1 MLNEKQHL
9 AVTSDKKYIRVIAGA
24 GSGKTKVLTS
34 RIVHLIQNNNI
45 YPSNILA
52 ITFTNKA
59 AQEMKERVEKELGIR
74 PPYISTFHSFCVR
87 VLRED
92 IDSLGYSKSFTI
104 LDEDDQKQLAKDLI
118 KQSNYKLEPKE
129 LVGYISYN
137 KNGNVSPSM
146 AYDLANNIPDM
157 QRKASLYKEYE
168 NRLQQTNCLDFDDLL
183 LKVNQLFKSNPSV
196 LSKWQNRFS
205 HILVDEFQ
213 DTNDVQYSLVKHLVG
228 AKNNL
233 FVVGDPD
240 QTIYTWRGANV
251 SLILNFDRDFQDS
264 LTVILDKNYR
274 SSQNILDASNRLIAH
289 NFKRLQKDMF
299 AHNGAGEEVVTM
311 NFFKAEEEANWVV
324 SKIQE
329 MKMKGESYHNFA
341 ILYRANYLSRQLEM
355 SLINYHIPYRI
366 YGGLKFFERK
376 EIKDALAYLRL
387 LVNEADD
394 LALLRIINSPKRGIG
409 DTTLDNIKEHCYSN
423 NWPIFTFLKNDRS
436 LIRVNKDK
444 VNFALDNFFKAI
456 EKAKNITSDF
466 PLMLKT
472 VLEDV
477 GYYNFLEE
485 DENKD
490 ERIQNIGELLNGLM
504 TFQNNN
510 PESTLDEY
518 LQQITLYSG
527 QDEIQD
533 GEFVSLMTVHT
544 AKGLEFDNVFIYGFN
559 EGVFPSA
566 RSIEE
571 SADGIE
577 EERRIAYVA
586 ITRARKKLFVSSNND
601 YNFASR
607 MNGMPSRFIS
617 EMGIAKIYD
626 LKPKVNNTVTY
637 KQTFVPKREK
647 VIAKPINKVTP
658 KNNIS
663 WKLTDKVLHEK
674 FGEGVIINI
683 EDGIILTIIFKDS
696 SVGQKILMG
705 NHPALSKL

>member
-1 MLNEKQHL
+1 
-9 AVTSDKKYIRVIAGA
+9 
-24 GSGKTKVLTS
+24 
-34 RIVHLIQNNNI
+34 
-45 YPSNILA
+45 
-52 ITFTNKA
+52 
-59 AQEMKERVEKELGIR
+59 
-74 PPYISTFHSFCVR
+74 
-87 VLRED
+87 
-92 IDSLGYSKSFTI
+92 
-104 LDEDDQKQLAKDLI
+104 
-118 KQSNYKLEPKE
+118 
-129 LVGYISYN
+129 
-137 KNGNVSPSM
+137 
-146 AYDLANNIPDM
+146 
-157 QRKASLYKEYE
+157 
-168 NRLQQTNCLDFDDLL
+168 
-183 LKVNQLFKSNPSV
+183 
-196 LSKWQNRFS
+196 
-205 HILVDEFQ
+205 
-213 DTNDVQYSLVKHLVG
+213 
-228 AKNNL
+228 
-233 FVVGDPD
+233 
-240 QTIYTWRGANV
+240 
-251 SLILNFDRDFQDS
+251 
-264 LTVILDKNYR
+264 
-274 SSQNILDASNRLIAH
+274 
-289 NFKRLQKDMF
+289 
-299 AHNGAGEEVVTM
+299 M

-329 MKMKGESYHNFA
+329 LKMKGESYKNFA

-355 SLINYHIPYRI
+355 SLINFHIPYRI

-423 NWPIFTFLKNDRS
+423 NLPIFTFLKNDRS

-444 VNFALDNFFKAI
+444 VNTALDIFFKAI

-477 GYYNFLEE
+477 GYYNFLED
-485 DENKD
+485 DENKE

-518 LQQITLYSG
+518 LQQISLYSG

-586 ITRARKKLFVSSNND
+586 ITRARKKLFVTSNND

-617 EMGIAKIYD
+617 EMGIAKVYD
-626 LKPKVNNTVTY
+626 LKPKTNNTITY
-637 KQTFVPKREK
+637 KQQSSFVPKREK
-647 VIAKPINKVTP
+647 IVSKPINKVP
-658 KNNIS
+658 EKNSIS

-683 EDGIILTIIFKDS
+683 EDGIILTIIFKDP

>member
-183 LKVNQLFKSNPSV
+183 LKVNQLFQSNPSV

>member
-9 AVTSDKKYIRVIAGA
+9 AVTSNQKYIRVIAGA

-34 RIVHLIQNNNI
+34 KIIHLIKDLSVPV
-45 YPSNILA
+45 YRILA

-59 AQEMKERVEKELGIR
+59 AQEMKERVENELGIR

-92 IDSLGYSKSFTI
+92 IDVLGYSKSFTI

-118 KQSNYKLEPKE
+118 KQTNYKIEPKE
-129 LVGYISYN
+129 LIGYISYN
-137 KNGNVSPSM
+137 KNGNVSPSL
-146 AYDLANNIPDM
+146 AYDLANKIPEYE
-157 QRKASLYKEYE
+157 RKALLYKEYE
-168 NRLQQTNCLDFDDLL
+168 ERLKETNSLDFDDLL
-183 LKVNQLFKSNPSV
+183 LKVNQIFSSYPDILN
-196 LSKWQNRFS
+196 KWKQRFS

-213 DTNDVQYSLVKHLVG
+213 DTNDVQYSLIKFLVG
-228 AKNNL
+228 KENNL

-251 SLILNFDRDFQDS
+251 NLILNFEYDFKDA

-274 SSQNILDASNRLIAH
+274 SSQNILDVSNKLISH
-289 NFKRLQKDMF
+289 NSKRLEKNMS
-299 AHNGAGEEVVTM
+299 ANNGVGEKVVTM

-324 SKIQE
+324 EKIQE
-329 MKMKGESYHNFA
+329 LKLKGENYKNFA

-387 LVNEADD
+387 VVNQEDD
-394 LALLRIINSPKRGIG
+394 LAFLRIINSPKRGIG
-409 DTTLDNIKEHCYSN
+409 DTTLDSIKEHCYSSHL
-423 NWPIFTFLKNDRS
+423 PIYTYLKNDRS

-444 VNFALDNFFKAI
+444 VNNALDLLFQTIDKV
-456 EKAKNITSDF
+456 KNVTTDF
-466 PLMLKT
+466 PLILKT
-472 VLEDV
+472 ILEDV
-477 GYYNFLEE
+477 GYYTFLED

-527 QDEIQD
+527 QDEIKD

-571 SADGIE
+571 SAEGIE

-586 ITRARKKLFVSSNND
+586 ITRARKKLFITSNND
-601 YNFASR
+601 YNFASK
-607 MNGMPSRFIS
+607 MCGSVSRFIN
-617 EMGIAKIYD
+617 EMGLAKIYD
-626 LKPKVNNTVTY
+626 LRKNNKDNY
-637 KQTFVPKREK
+637 KQPFIPKKEKITPINAVPK
-647 VIAKPINKVTP
+647 
-658 KNNIS
+658 KNNIT
-663 WKLTDKVLHEK
+663 WHINDKVFHEK
-674 FGEGVIINI
+674 FLEGVVVDI
-683 EDGIILTIIFKDS
+683 EDGIILTVVFKDP
-696 SVGQKILMG
+696 SVGQKIIMG
-705 NHPALSKL
+705 NHPSLSKL

>member
-34 RIVHLIQNNNI
+34 RIVHLIQNNNV

-118 KQSNYKLEPKE
+118 KQSNYKIEPKE

-137 KNGNVSPSM
+137 KNGNVSPSL

-157 QRKASLYKEYE
+157 QRKANLYKEYE

-183 LKVNQLFKSNPSV
+183 LKVNQLFKSNPSI
-196 LSKWQNRFS
+196 LLKWQNRFS

-213 DTNDVQYSLVKHLVG
+213 DTNDVQYSLVKYLVG
-228 AKNNL
+228 TKNNL

-299 AHNGAGEEVVTM
+299 AHNGVGEEVTTM

-423 NWPIFTFLKNDRS
+423 NLPIFTFLKNDRS

-444 VNFALDNFFKAI
+444 VNFALDTFFKAI

-586 ITRARKKLFVSSNND
+586 ITRARKKLFVTSNND

-626 LKPKVNNTVTY
+626 LKPKANNSFTY

-647 VIAKPINKVTP
+647 VAAKPINKVIP

>member
-1 MLNEKQHL
+1 MLNEKQQL
-9 AVTSDKKYIRVIAGA
+9 AVTSNQKYIRVIAGA

-34 RIVHLIQNNNI
+34 KIIHLIEDLNVSV
-45 YPSNILA
+45 YRILA

-59 AQEMKERVEKELGIR
+59 ANEMKERVEKELGIR

-92 IDSLGYSKSFTI
+92 IDALGYSKSFTI

-118 KQSNYKLEPKE
+118 KQKSYKIEPKE
-129 LVGYISYN
+129 LIGYISYN
-137 KNGNVSPSM
+137 KNSDISPST
-146 AYDLANNIPDM
+146 AFDLANHI
-157 QRKASLYKEYE
+157 QEYERKALLYKEYE
-168 NRLQQTNCLDFDDLL
+168 NRLKETNSLDFDDLL
-183 LKVNQLFKSNPSV
+183 LKVNQIFNSYPDILA
-196 LSKWQNRFS
+196 KWKQRFS

-228 AKNNL
+228 KENNL

-251 SLILNFDRDFQDS
+251 NLILNFEHDFKDA

-274 SSQNILDASNRLIAH
+274 SSQNILDVSNKLISH
-289 NFKRLQKDMF
+289 NKKRLEKNMS
-299 AHNGAGEEVVTM
+299 ANNGMGEAVVTM
-311 NFFKAEEEANWVV
+311 NFYRAEEEANWVV
-324 SKIQE
+324 EKIQE
-329 MKMKGESYHNFA
+329 LKIKGEPYKNFA

-387 LVNEADD
+387 VVNQEDD
-394 LALLRIINSPKRGIG
+394 LAFLRIINSPKRGIG
-409 DTTLDNIKEHCYSN
+409 DTTLDNIKEYCYTN
-423 NWPIFTFLKNDRS
+423 HLPIYTYLKNDRS
-436 LIRVNKDK
+436 LIRVNKEKVNRLLDILFETIDK
-444 VNFALDNFFKAI
+444 VK
-456 EKAKNITSDF
+456 KVTTDF

-472 VLEDV
+472 LLEDV
-477 GYYNFLEE
+477 GYYTFLED

-490 ERIQNIGELLNGLM
+490 ERIQNIAELLNGLM

-510 PESTLDEY
+510 PDSTLDEY

-527 QDEIQD
+527 QDEIKD
-533 GEFVSLMTVHT
+533 GDFVSLMTVHT

-559 EGVFPSA
+559 EGVFPSS

-571 SADGIE
+571 SAEGIE

-586 ITRARKKLFVSSNND
+586 ITRARKKLFLSSNND

-607 MNGMPSRFIS
+607 SSGSPSRFIN
-617 EMGIAKIYD
+617 EMGLVKVYD
-626 LKPKVNNTVTY
+626 LKQNNNASY
-637 KQTFVPKREK
+637 KQNFVPKKE
-647 VIAKPINKVTP
+647 KVTP
-658 KNNIS
+658 VARNIVPKKNNIT
-663 WKLTDKVLHEK
+663 WHINDKVFHEK
-674 FGEGVIINI
+674 FLEGVVIDI
-683 EDGIILTIIFKDS
+683 EDEIILTVVFKDPK
-696 SVGQKILMG
+696 VGQKIIMG
-705 NHPALSKL
+705 NHPSLSKL

>member
-9 AVTSDKKYIRVIAGA
+9 AVTSNQKYIRVIAGA

-34 RIVHLIQNNNI
+34 KIIHLIKDLSVPV
-45 YPSNILA
+45 YRILA

-59 AQEMKERVEKELGIR
+59 AQEMKERVENELGIR

-92 IDSLGYSKSFTI
+92 IDVLGYSKSFTI

-118 KQSNYKLEPKE
+118 KQANYKIEPKE
-129 LVGYISYN
+129 LIGYISYN
-137 KNGNVSPSM
+137 KNGNVSPSL
-146 AYDLANNIPDM
+146 AYDLANKIPEYE
-157 QRKASLYKEYE
+157 RKALLYKEYE
-168 NRLQQTNCLDFDDLL
+168 ERLKETNSLDFDDLL
-183 LKVNQLFKSNPSV
+183 LKVNQIFSSYPDILN
-196 LSKWQNRFS
+196 KWKQRFS

-213 DTNDVQYSLVKHLVG
+213 DTNDVQYSLIKFLVG
-228 AKNNL
+228 KENNL

-251 SLILNFDRDFQDS
+251 NLILNFEYDFKDA

-274 SSQNILDASNRLIAH
+274 SSQNILDVSNKLISH
-289 NFKRLQKDMF
+289 NSKRLEKNMS
-299 AHNGAGEEVVTM
+299 ANNGVGEKVVTM

-324 SKIQE
+324 EKIQE
-329 MKMKGESYHNFA
+329 LKLKGENYKNFA

-387 LVNEADD
+387 VVNQEDD
-394 LALLRIINSPKRGIG
+394 LAFLRIINSPKRGIG
-409 DTTLDNIKEHCYSN
+409 DTTLDNIKEHCYSSHL
-423 NWPIFTFLKNDRS
+423 PIYTYLKNDRS

-444 VNFALDNFFKAI
+444 VNNALDLLFQTIDKV
-456 EKAKNITSDF
+456 KNVTTDF
-466 PLMLKT
+466 PLILKT
-472 VLEDV
+472 ILEDV
-477 GYYNFLEE
+477 GYYTFLED

-527 QDEIQD
+527 QDEIKD

-571 SADGIE
+571 SAEGLE

-586 ITRARKKLFVSSNND
+586 ITRARKKLFITSNND

-607 MNGMPSRFIS
+607 MYGSVSRFIN
-617 EMGIAKIYD
+617 EMGLAKVYD
-626 LKPKVNNTVTY
+626 LRKNNKDNY
-637 KQTFVPKREK
+637 KQPFVPKKEK
-647 VIAKPINKVTP
+647 ITPINAVPK
-658 KNNIS
+658 KNNIT
-663 WKLTDKVLHEK
+663 WHINDKVFHEK
-674 FGEGVIINI
+674 FLEGVVVDI
-683 EDGIILTIIFKDS
+683 EDGIILTVVFKDP
-696 SVGQKILMG
+696 SVGQKIIMG
-705 NHPALSKL
+705 NHPSLSKL